1 MHNVSRVMLFQPV
14 CQKEDEI
21 TSIRQRRWKH
31 IHCVDRVLSHG
42 IPISEQDD
50 GSCTSLSDG
59 SSASLSS
66 SSGTRWSCSFGR
78 VDATFQLISRSGCQ
92 LDLRPT
98 ERLSAEW
105 SVQHSVRLI
114 SRSEHPKKKL
124 DVNSRSFRRI
134 SHRPQNF
141 KTMSTC
147 ATDGELASTMLSH
160 HWIGG
165 PHAKEDPM
173 QEELRRKKE
182 DQHASSQP

>member
-1 MHNVSRVMLFQPV
+1 MD
-14 CQKEDEI
+14 K
-21 TSIRQRRWKH
+21 
-31 IHCVDRVLSHG
+31 VLSHG

-50 GSCTSLSDG
+50 GSATSLSDG
-59 SSASLSS
+59 SSTSLSS
-66 SSGTRWSCSFGR
+66 SSGRRWSCSFGR
-78 VDATFQLISRSGCQ
+78 VGATCQLISRSGCQ

-105 SVQHSVRLI
+105 SVQHSVRVF
-114 SRSEHPKKKL
+114 SRSEQPKKK

-160 HWIGG
+160 HSNMLHHSRE
-165 PHAKEDPM
+165 PLEHFYAY
-173 QEELRRKKE
+173 
-182 DQHASSQP
+182 SSL